1 MNGLKRMN
9 ELRPYQK
16 ELVEGVRRAYREG
29 YSRPCIV
36 LPCGG
41 GKSCI
46 TAEIARQATQKG
58 NRVLYLIHRRELVD
72 QIRQTFYQWGVDL
85 SLCRVEMVQTAC
97 RRLHKM
103 PEPRLIITDENHHC
117 LAQSYRKIYDA
128 FPQAQCLGVTAT
140 PVRLNGGGLGD
151 VNDKLV
157 IGVSTKWLIEH
168 EFLAP
173 YDYYAPSVA
182 DLSGLHTRR
191 GEFVAEE
198 AADALDKSAI
208 YGDVIGH
215 YRKLAGGCKA
225 ICYCSSV
232 KHSQQMAQRFQNAG
246 IPAAHIDG
254 ATDKYERNRTIEAF
268 RENKITIL
276 CNVDLIS
283 EGFDVPDCS
292 CAILLRPTQ
301 SLTLYIQQSMR
312 CMRYQPG
319 KHAII
324 IDHVG
329 NYSRFGL
336 PDDDRE
342 WDLEPKKKRKK
353 MISDGKRVR
362 QCPECYFTFEYAAEC
377 PNCGYKFEQ
386 PELEEHPE
394 TTLSQISGFTLDYR
408 TPEDCKSYAELKQYA
423 MTHGYKPGWAFY
435 QAKARGW
442 IA

>member
-1 MNGLKRMN
+1 MDGLKEMN
-9 ELRPYQK
+9 ELRGYQV
-16 ELVEGVRRAYREG
+16 ELFESVRQAYRDG

-58 NRVLYLIHRRELVD
+58 NRVLYLIHRRELVE
-72 QIRQTFYQWGVDL
+72 QIRQTFYKWGVDL

-103 PEPRLIITDENHHC
+103 PEPKLIITDENHHC
-117 LAQSYRKIYDA
+117 LAKSYRKIYET

-157 IGVSTKWLIEH
+157 IGVSAKWLIEH

-198 AADALDKSAI
+198 AANALDKSAI
-208 YGDVIGH
+208 YGDVIAYH
-215 YRKLAGGCKA
+215 RKLADGRKT
-225 ICYCSSV
+225 ICYCTSV
-232 KHSQQMAQRFQNAG
+232 KHSKQMAQRFNNAG

-254 ATDKYERNRTIEAF
+254 ATDKRERARMIESF
-268 RENKITIL
+268 RKNEIAVL

-301 SLTLYIQQSMR
+301 SLTLFIQQSMR

-319 KHAII
+319 KRAII

-342 WDLEPKKKRKK
+342 WDLEPKKKKKK
-353 MISDGKRVR
+353 MVSDNMHVR
-362 QCPECYFTFEYAAEC
+362 QCPECYCTFKTASVC
-377 PNCGYKFEQ
+377 PNCGYVFAKL
-386 PELEEHPE
+386 ELEEHPE
-394 TTLSQISGFTLDYR
+394 AMLTQISGFKVDYR
-408 TPEDCKSYAELKQYA
+408 TPEDCKSYAELKEYA
-423 MTHGYKPGWAFY
+423 ATHGYKPGWAFY